1 MKSENLQTLLARA
14 KEQQIAI
21 GAFNIFNELTARA
34 AIRAAESLN
43 RPVILQT
50 SVSTVRQ
57 YGAQALIDLLG
68 GLRDKARVPVIIH
81 LDHCTDPALAVE
93 CAEAGWD
100 SVMIDAS
107 HETIDE
113 NIRITRQVVS
123 RVHPLGVCVEGE
135 IGVISG
141 VEDDIVATTGV
152 QAGIEETLRY
162 IEATGIEAVA
172 PAIGTAH
179 GVYSGVPN
187 LNYGLVES
195 LGALSD
201 CPVVIHGGT
210 GLSAEAF
217 RRLVSLGATKI
228 NVSTAIKH
236 AYLDAVRNY
245 LKSNPEDGNPL
256 KLDQSIEAA
265 VTATVRQH
273 LLMFDARKPVSVSA

>member
-1 MKSENLQTLLARA
+1 MKTKLVEHLISAR
-14 KEQQIAI
+14 EQQIAI

-57 YGAQALIDLLG
+57 YGAQALISLLG
-68 GLRDKARVPVIIH
+68 SLRDKAHVPVMIH
-81 LDHCTDPALAVE
+81 LDHCTDPDLAVA

-141 VEDDIVATTGV
+141 VEDDIVAAIGV
-152 QAGIEETLRY
+152 QAGIEETLHY
-162 IEATGIEAVA
+162 IEATGIDAVA

-179 GVYSGVPN
+179 GVYSGVPH
-187 LNYGLVES
+187 LNYELVES
-195 LGALSD
+195 LGIRSN
-201 CPVVIHGGT
+201 CPLVIHGGT

-217 RRLVSLGATKI
+217 RRLVSLGASKI
-228 NVSTAIKH
+228 NVSTAIKQ
-236 AYLDAVRNY
+236 AYLDAARQY
-245 LKSNPEDGNPL
+245 MKSNPEDGNPL

-273 LLMFDARKPVSVSA
+273 LILFDARQTISVSA

>member
-1 MKSENLQTLLARA
+1 MKTKLVEHLISA
-14 KEQQIAI
+14 KEQRIAI

-57 YGAQALIDLLG
+57 YGAQALISLLG
-68 GLRDKARVPVIIH
+68 NLRGKARVPVIIH
-81 LDHCTDPALAVE
+81 LDHCTDPELAAE
-93 CAEAGWD
+93 CAEAGWN

-107 HETIDE
+107 HETIEE
-113 NIRITRQVVS
+113 NIRITREVVM
-123 RVHPLGVCVEGE
+123 RVRPFDVCVEGE

-141 VEDDIVATTGV
+141 VEEDIVATTGV

-162 IEATGIEAVA
+162 IAETGIDAVA

-187 LNYGLVES
+187 LNFGLVES
-195 LGALSD
+195 LGARTD

-217 RRLVSLGATKI
+217 RRLVSLGAAKI
-228 NVSTAIKH
+228 NVSTAIKQ
-236 AYLDAVRNY
+236 AYFDAARQY
-245 LKSNPEDGNPL
+245 LKSNPEDANPL

-265 VTATVRQH
+265 VTATVRAH
-273 LLMFDARKPVSVSA
+273 LIMFDARQSISVSA